1 MDKETNAELFN
12 KVAIINKETKKKP
25 HNITIKNNNPNE
37 PKTKVNMKYSEKQK
51 YRRYKTKI
59 EPQLHNK
66 IMIDEEDDIV
76 DTIKKAFGIEPEKKR
91 NFTDVETSGTPY
103 YQEPKPIARED
114 PLKYDVAD
122 ADRLNFYDDDEVIA
136 RPAPTLKP
144 ADLEPK
150 TSSEITTE
158 LALPPALA
166 PGRLVE
172 IQREEAAKMAART
185 AAKTEAAERKKR
197 EEEAAAKE
205 RLDVLSKLS
214 EKEKAKAAK
223 RAEAEEKAKREYP
236 AKRRKEFEEEM
247 KKFRG
252 LTDEERKYYEDN
264 FERNNSIMAAH
275 LEGITFE
282 DRVRN
287 REKEKL
293 HKEKYGF

>member
-1 MDKETNAELFN
+1 
-12 KVAIINKETKKKP
+12 
-25 HNITIKNNNPNE
+25 
-37 PKTKVNMKYSEKQK
+37 
-51 YRRYKTKI
+51 
-59 EPQLHNK
+59 
-66 IMIDEEDDIV
+66 MIDEEDDIV
-76 DTIKKAFGIEPEKKR
+76 NTIKKAFGIEPEKKR

-122 ADRLNFYDDDEVIA
+122 EDRLNFYDDDDEVIA
-136 RPAPTLKP
+136 RPAPKSKPDDLK
-144 ADLEPK
+144 LEPK
-150 TSSEITTE
+150 TSSEMTVK
-158 LALPPALA
+158 LALPPALS
-166 PGRLVE
+166 PK
-172 IQREEAAKMAART
+172 QMREMLNTNTSEARAAR
-185 AAKTEAAERKKR
+185 AEAAERKKR

-236 AKRRKEFEEEM
+236 AQRRKEFEEEM